1 MTNKKS
7 TLQINRLVVYYG
19 VKKIYNETFHTGVN
33 IIRGEH
39 SVGKSTILDMI
50 FYVLGG
56 EPKKDDWKYPADVC
70 SYVLAEIS
78 VNKNVITLKR
88 QINSDGG
95 IPHIEIYDG
104 NYEDAIK
111 DVGNWS
117 DYGSRRNNEKLSFS
131 EIMFELFNWGQ
142 YKSSDYQNLT
152 MHQIM
157 RLIYLSQ
164 SSDSNRIFRK
174 ESTRSD
180 NENTR
185 LAIAEF
191 LLGLDDL
198 ETHSYRQ
205 SLLKNER
212 EYENSGTELRTYFE
226 VLGNNAD
233 LTVEKINEAIE
244 KKKIELDEINAKRSL
259 LLDNTEISENLEK
272 NNISNERNNAL
283 EKSHKLTLK
292 INIKNIEL
300 DAIKTELQDCILFG
314 KSLDYRMK
322 ALNESK
328 DTYQSL
334 GKISFE
340 YCPCCFTPVSDSQ
353 KEEEAGCALCKASE
367 LTASLTEKYIETL
380 NELQYQTR
388 QNESIIGKLS
398 ENINYLEKFI
408 SELNAELQSTQDKLF
423 DLSLTSNHRELAIAE
438 IIEERTAKLLEISSL
453 NEKIE
458 SATKVDNLIKRR
470 EFILQK
476 IEACRTK
483 ITALEAKNAQRRTY
497 VLKMLGDISTCILE
511 MDSGNEDKFKS
522 AVSLSTE
529 IDFAKDRWLLN
540 ERVNY
545 SDSSNVVKKSALHL
559 AFLLFS
565 ITDENCRYP
574 RFSIM
579 DFECGDI
586 NEERSQNLQ
595 KIITSCLDGETDYQL
610 IMTTSKVAPSLNND
624 ELGVGRFYGKN
635 DYILKI

>member
-7 TLQINRLVVYYG
+7 TLKLNRLVVYYG

-88 QINSDGG
+88 QINADGG

-111 DVGNWS
+111 DVGSWS

-259 LLDNTEISENLEK
+259 LLDKTETPDILEK

-340 YCPCCFTPVSDSQ
+340 YCPCCFTPVSDSS
-353 KEEEAGCALCKASE
+353 KEEEAECALCKASE

-408 SELNAELQSTQDKLF
+408 SELNSELQSTQDKLF

-483 ITALEAKNAQRRTY
+483 IIALEAKNAQRRIYT
-497 VLKMLGDISTCILE
+497 LKMLGDISTCILE

-522 AVSLSTE
+522 AASLSTE

-595 KIITSCLDGETDYQL
+595 KIITSCLDGKTDYQL

-624 ELGVGRFYGKN
+624 EFGVGRFYGKN

>member
-1 MTNKKS
+1 MTTKKS
-7 TLQINRLVVYYG
+7 TLQLNRLVVYYG
-19 VKKIYNETFHTGVN
+19 IKKIYDEDFHAGVN

-70 SYVLAEIS
+70 SNVLAEIS
-78 VNKNVITLKR
+78 VNKKTITLKR
-88 QINSDGG
+88 QINSEGG

-104 NYEDAIK
+104 NYDKAIK
-111 DVGNWS
+111 DVGDWS
-117 DYGSRRNNEKLSFS
+117 DYGSRRNNDKLSFS
-131 EIMFELFNWGQ
+131 EIMFELFDWGQ
-142 YKSSDYQNLT
+142 YKSSDYHNLT

-212 EYENSGTELRTYFE
+212 EYEISGTELRTYFE
-226 VLGNNAD
+226 VLGNTAD

-244 KKKIELDEINAKRSL
+244 QKKVELDDINAKRSL
-259 LLDNTEISENLEK
+259 LLDKNGTFDDLGE
-272 NNISNERNNAL
+272 NNISNERNMAL
-283 EKSHKLTLK
+283 EKSHKLTMK
-292 INIKNIEL
+292 INTKNIEL
-300 DAIKTELQDCILFG
+300 DSIKIELQDCILFG
-314 KSLDYRMK
+314 KSLNYRMK

-334 GKISFE
+334 GKISFD
-340 YCPCCFTPVSDSQ
+340 YCPCCFTPISDSS
-353 KEEEAGCALCKASE
+353 KEDEAGCALCKASE

-388 QNESIIGKLS
+388 QNETIIRKLS
-398 ENINYLEKFI
+398 ENIEYLEGFI
-408 SELNAELQSTQDKLF
+408 AELNIELQSTQNKLF

-458 SATKVDNLIKRR
+458 SASKVDNLIKRR
-470 EFILQK
+470 EYILQK
-476 IEACRTK
+476 IEACRNK
-483 ITALEAKNAQRRTY
+483 ITALEAKNAERRTY
-497 VLKMLGDISTCILE
+497 VYKILGDISTNILE
-511 MDSGNEDKFKS
+511 MDSGNEEKFKS
-522 AVSLSTE
+522 ATSLSTE

-545 SDSSNVVKKSALHL
+545 SDSSNVVKKAALHL

-565 ITDENCRYP
+565 ITDEYCRYP

-595 KIITSCLDGETDYQL
+595 KIITSCLDGKVDYQL

>member
-1 MTNKKS
+1 MTTKIS
-7 TLQINRLVVYYG
+7 TLKINRLVVYYG
-19 VKKIYNETFHTGVN
+19 IKKIYDEAFHAGVN

-70 SYVLAEIS
+70 SNVLAEIS
-78 VNKNVITLKR
+78 VNKKIITLKR
-88 QINSDGG
+88 QINAEGG

-104 NYEDAIK
+104 SYESAIK
-111 DVGNWS
+111 DGGGWS
-117 DYGSRRNNEKLSFS
+117 DYGSRRNSEKLSFS
-131 EIMFELFNWGQ
+131 EIMFELFDWGQ

-212 EYENSGTELRTYFE
+212 EYEISGTELRTYFE
-226 VLGNNAD
+226 VLGNSAD

-244 KKKIELDEINAKRSL
+244 KKELELDEINAKKSL
-259 LLDNTEISENLEK
+259 LLDSNQTFENSDN
-272 NNISNERNNAL
+272 NNISTERNLAL
-283 EKSHKLTLK
+283 EKSHKLTMK

-300 DAIKTELQDCILFG
+300 DAIKIELQDCILFG
-314 KSLDYRMK
+314 KSLNYRMK

-334 GKISFE
+334 GKISFD
-340 YCPCCFTPVSDSQ
+340 YCPCCFTPISDST
-353 KEEEAGCALCKASE
+353 KEDEAGCALCKESE
-367 LTASLTEKYIETL
+367 LKSSLSEKYLETL
-380 NELQYQTR
+380 NELQYQKR
-388 QNESIIGKLS
+388 QNETIIGKLS
-398 ENINYLEKFI
+398 ENIQYLEEFI
-408 SELNAELQSTQDKLF
+408 SDLNAELQLTQNELF
-423 DLSLTSNHRELAIAE
+423 DLSLTSNYRELAITE

-470 EFILQK
+470 EYIQQQ
-476 IEACRTK
+476 IEACKSK
-483 ITALEAKNAQRRTY
+483 ILALEAKNSERRSY
-497 VLKMLGDISTCILE
+497 VYKTLGDISTSILE

-522 AVSLSTE
+522 ATELSTE

-565 ITDENCRYP
+565 IADRHCRYP

-595 KIITSCLDGETDYQL
+595 EIITSCLDDKVDYQL

-624 ELGVGRFYGKN
+624 KLGVGRFYGKN